1 VKKALRRSVRRKAG
15 SIGERVSHKFRV
27 RKERLLA
34 KWHAGRPLNLKRI
47 VARNRR
53 LAKRYDAM
61 TKAVL
66 DAVNRR
72 VMEGL
77 EITEFPE
84 PEGMLITVRVDV
96 SKFSRKDARKL
107 LNYLDAR
114 LAKLNVI
121 VGEMMELAR
130 LVRGEFMLANWKE
143 KQRFAEAVKELEE
156 IKNSIDVDSVRRL
169 KAISKAIVAYV
180 HEGKKI
186 VKFEVPYEE
195 I

>member
-1 VKKALRRSVRRKAG
+1 
-15 SIGERVSHKFRV
+15 
-27 RKERLLA
+27 
-34 KWHAGRPLNLKRI
+34 
-47 VARNRR
+47 
-53 LAKRYDAM
+53 M
-61 TKAVL
+61 
-66 DAVNRR
+66 
-72 VMEGL
+72 
-77 EITEFPE
+77 
-84 PEGMLITVRVDV
+84 
-96 SKFSRKDARKL
+96 
-107 LNYLDAR
+107 
-114 LAKLNVI
+114 AKLNVI